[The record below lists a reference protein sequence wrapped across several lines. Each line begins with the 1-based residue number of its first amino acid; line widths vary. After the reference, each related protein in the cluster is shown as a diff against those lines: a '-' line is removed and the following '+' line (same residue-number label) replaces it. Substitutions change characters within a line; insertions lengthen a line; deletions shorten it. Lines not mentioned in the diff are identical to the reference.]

1 MYCLLYSYKCFL
13 YFKTLTNF
21 IHYVETLQMYV
32 LNLANIGNLKP
43 GGSSAFKYKHR
54 DNVCATYRAMILGL
68 LNTVC

>member
-1 MYCLLYSYKCFL
+1 
-13 YFKTLTNF
+13 
-21 IHYVETLQMYV
+21 MYV

-54 DNVCATYRAMILGL
+54 DNVCAAYRAMILGL